1 MYNNC
6 LKLLQA
12 WLLPVTCLLCGVH
25 TRRVSALCEGCEH
38 SLPYL
43 TLTCPICAAPVPY
56 PAPCGRCQQR
66 HPQFDRAVALM
77 HYRHP
82 VDRLIPNLK
91 YHGHLHLARH
101 LGELMLPRLLRR
113 PAPPP
118 DCLIPVPLHPTRLR
132 QRGYNQ
138 ALEIA
143 RPIAARLKIPLEVHA
158 VRRIRATPAQALLP
172 LRERARNVR
181 GAFIARTRFDGRRVA
196 IVDDVM
202 TSGHTAN
209 SLAQCLR
216 RAGAEDIE
224 VWVVARA

>member
-6 LKLLQA
+6 LKWLQS
-12 WLLPVTCLLCGVH
+12 WLLPGICLLCEAP
-25 TRRVSALCEGCEH
+25 TQRVSGLCSGCEH

-43 TLTCPICAAPVPY
+43 SQSCPRCASPLPHASL
-56 PAPCGRCQQR
+56 CGQCQQR
-66 HPQFDRAVALM
+66 PPHFDRAVALM
-77 HYRHP
+77 HYHP
-82 VDRLIPNLK
+82 PMDRLIPDLK
-91 YHGHLHLARH
+91 YQRQLHLAHH
-101 LGELMLPRLLRR
+101 LGELLSAHLHACR
-113 PAPPP
+113 APIP
-118 DCLIPVPLHPTRLR
+118 DRLIPVPLHPARLR
-132 QRGYNQ
+132 SRGYNQ

-143 RPIAARLKIPLEVHA
+143 RPIARRLRIPLEIDA
-158 VRRIRATPAQALLP
+158 VRRLRATPAQAQLP

-181 GAFIARTRFDGRRVA
+181 GAFAARRRFDGLRIA

-216 RAGAEDIE
+216 RAGAVDIE

>member
-1 MYNNC
+1 MHNNC

-12 WLLPVTCLLCGVH
+12 WLLPVACLLCGDH
-25 TRRVSALCEGCEH
+25 TRRVSGLCSGCEH

-43 TLTCPICAAPVPY
+43 TQTCPTCAAPCPH
-56 PAPCGRCQQR
+56 PSPCGHCQR
-66 HPQFDRAVALM
+66 HHPKFDSAVALL
-77 HYRHP
+77 HYRNP

-101 LGELMLPRLLRR
+101 LGELLTTRLMLRTTPL
-113 PAPPP
+113 P

-143 RPIAARLKIPLEVHA
+143 RPIATRLNIPLEIDG

-172 LRERARNVR
+172 LKERARNVR
-181 GAFIARTRFDGRRVA
+181 GAFVTRTRFDGRRVA

-202 TSGHTAN
+202 TSGHTAS

-216 RAGAEDIE
+216 RAGAEGIE

>member
-1 MYNNC
+1 MNNNC

-12 WLLPVTCLLCGVH
+12 WLLPLSCLLCGTH
-25 TRRVSALCEGCEH
+25 THLVSALCSGCER

-43 TLTCPICAAPVPY
+43 TLTCPTCAAPSHHST
-56 PAPCGRCQQR
+56 PCGQCQQ
-66 HPQFDRAVALM
+66 HPPHFDRAVALL
-77 HYRHP
+77 HYRNP

-91 YHGHLHLARH
+91 YHGQLHIARH
-101 LGELMLPRLLRR
+101 LGELMTTRLMQR

-118 DCLIPVPLHPTRLR
+118 DCLVPVPLHPARLR
-132 QRGYNQ
+132 ERGYNQ

-143 RPIAARLKIPLEVHA
+143 RPIAARLKIPLMIDA

-172 LRERARNVR
+172 LHERARNVR
-181 GAFIARTRFDGRRVA
+181 GAFVTRRRFDDLRVA

-202 TSGHTAN
+202 TSGHTVG
-209 SLAQCLR
+209 SLAHCLR
-216 RAGAEDIE
+216 RAGARDIE